1 MIIGES
7 YRDGNRTMVWVIC
20 PVSREER
27 GVKKKYTVEST
38 DRLCKVCNLKNAKVF
53 MRGLWDKS
61 SEEREVI

>member
-1 MIIGES
+1 
-7 YRDGNRTMVWVIC
+7 MVWVIC
-20 PVSREER
+20 PVCREER

-38 DRLCKVCNLKNAKVF
+38 DRLCKVCNLKNAKVI